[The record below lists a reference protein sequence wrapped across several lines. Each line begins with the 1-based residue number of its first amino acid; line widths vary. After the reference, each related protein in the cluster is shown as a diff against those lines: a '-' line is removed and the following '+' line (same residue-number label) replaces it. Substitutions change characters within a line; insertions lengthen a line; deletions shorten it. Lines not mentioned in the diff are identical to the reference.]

1 MPAYAVLYRDG
12 KGAIQDTLDFKD
24 DLPIH
29 CKQGD
34 AEYRVHYSAG
44 ALSGPNGLENLRSK
58 AKGAV
63 DGSHGGLS
71 PHPDSLPLT
80 S

>member
-1 MPAYAVLYRDG
+1 MPAYAVRYWDG
-12 KGAIQDTLDFKD
+12 EPAIQDTLDFKD
-24 DLPIH
+24 DLPIP

-34 AEYRVHYSAG
+34 AEYRVHYSRG
-44 ALSGPNGLENLRSK
+44 AVNGPNGLKNLCSR

-63 DGSHGGLS
+63 DDSHGGLS
-71 PHPDSLPLT
+71 PHPDSLPLV